1 MGEGTHSYEER
12 CRSRDRGMEA
22 FISGTNGVVMITT
35 IGKALTGMI
44 LFVAGYMTYTILR
57 RPKRVAVY
65 EVEPEDYGTPVGPI

>member
-1 MGEGTHSYEER
+1 
-12 CRSRDRGMEA
+12 MEA

-44 LFVAGYMTYTILR
+44 FFVAGYMTYTILR